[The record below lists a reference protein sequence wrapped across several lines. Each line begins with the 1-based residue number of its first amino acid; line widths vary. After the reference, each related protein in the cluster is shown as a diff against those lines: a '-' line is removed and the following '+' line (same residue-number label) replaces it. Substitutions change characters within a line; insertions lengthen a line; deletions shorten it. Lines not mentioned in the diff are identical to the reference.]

1 MLTKSIVRNEI
12 IKTYRVLINEVQAE
26 KPSDLPSPLETP
38 VFIGVSGWE
47 VMFRD
52 LP

>member
-1 MLTKSIVRNEI
+1 LTKSIVRNET
-12 IKTYRVLINEVQAE
+12 IKTYRVLINEVHAE
-26 KPSDLPSPLETP
+26 KSSDLPSIMENPL
-38 VFIGVSGWE
+38 FIGVSARE